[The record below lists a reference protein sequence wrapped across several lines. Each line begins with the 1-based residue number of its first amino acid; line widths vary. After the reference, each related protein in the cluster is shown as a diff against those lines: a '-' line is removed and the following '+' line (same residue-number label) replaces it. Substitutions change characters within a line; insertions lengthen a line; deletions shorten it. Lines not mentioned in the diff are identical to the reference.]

1 MMADLLLDANSRT
14 NLSKH
19 LQPLERIPSVDP
31 RRLRALKLGAT
42 SHVTLTELEA
52 ISNAL
57 FPLPLVNII
66 MDAPYHVRRVA

>member
-1 MMADLLLDANSRT
+1 MADLLLDARSKTR
-14 NLSKH
+14 LSKC

-31 RRLRALKLGAT
+31 KRLRALKMCAT
-42 SHVTLTELEA
+42 SHVTLAELEA